1 MTEHISKIMNNS
13 EQAQFSSDILEVLR
27 SHNPFN
33 RPSVVKGQNIWGDS
47 FPDVTSLNSHASDAV
62 LQALD
67 RVENAESSLEKVL
80 SLVITADRGLGK
92 THLIHRIRKQS
103 QASNN
108 TVFVY
113 ASADEYSDLDF
124 INSAF
129 LRSLAESL
137 DKPVSND
144 ATQWQRIAYLMVKD
158 AMLATNAH
166 ANMPSLQEMINK
178 FDSFIQANLKKGKN
192 LVSEISKAVRKANSG
207 SDPYIVRAIIWTLS
221 EERGMLAVKWL
232 AGEALEI
239 QDSVDLRLPTNNK
252 SEKEREADALSS
264 IAKIISL
271 VGNYNKVLICFD
283 ELDTIGCN
291 SNGYPTQVVILD
303 LVRKIFDLV
312 KQSPKS
318 LGVVISTVLLPD
330 TWRTVEQDKIASS
343 AKICTAYS
351 QPIQLNYISPETIE
365 ELVSLWLADIYQTKD
380 IQAPTPI
387 YPFERDE
394 LIQFAKGKP
403 NVREALKWCSE
414 ILVKKL
420 DTISPPPE
428 KLPLTER
435 LENAYHKAIDQ
446 FSNSFLDDNQL
457 VAEVLR
463 FHFDK
468 ISSIEK
474 LRDLAIENVFVL
486 STEDITP
493 KHKNSGY
500 LQFKIIAKEN
510 DKELSIAVGVLQQTS
525 GLSVGAGFKRLLD
538 NRQFK
543 FDRGCMVR
551 SKERKLKRNWDS
563 YQYYQDLIAKGGEWV
578 DLKEEEFKPLFALK
592 YVYDNCDQFDLTTK
606 RLDSLKLVYNRI
618 ANNPLIKEILSR
630 PEGEVHQEF
639 LEGQELKHLHS
650 EEESKQ
656 IMASLEESLNAEIS
670 DDATEQIELS
680 MLEAE

>member
-1 MTEHISKIMNNS
+1 VPKLW
-13 EQAQFSSDILEVLR
+13 SDVLR
-27 SHNPFN
+27 
-33 RPSVVKGQNIWGDS
+33 QD
-47 FPDVTSLNSHASDAV
+47 TAS
-62 LQALD
+62 
-67 RVENAESSLEKVL
+67 
-80 SLVITADRGLGK
+80 
-92 THLIHRIRKQS
+92 
-103 QASNN
+103 
-108 TVFVY
+108 
-113 ASADEYSDLDF
+113 
-124 INSAF
+124 
-129 LRSLAESL
+129 
-137 DKPVSND
+137 
-144 ATQWQRIAYLMVKD
+144 
-158 AMLATNAH
+158 
-166 ANMPSLQEMINK
+166 
-178 FDSFIQANLKKGKN
+178 IQ
-192 LVSEISKAVRKANSG
+192 
-207 SDPYIVRAIIWTLS
+207 
-221 EERGMLAVKWL
+221 
-232 AGEALEI
+232 
-239 QDSVDLRLPTNNK
+239 
-252 SEKEREADALSS
+252 
-264 IAKIISL
+264 
-271 VGNYNKVLICFD
+271 
-283 ELDTIGCN
+283 
-291 SNGYPTQVVILD
+291 
-303 LVRKIFDLV
+303 
-312 KQSPKS
+312 
-318 LGVVISTVLLPD
+318 
-330 TWRTVEQDKIASS
+330 
-343 AKICTAYS
+343 KICTAYPE
-351 QPIQLNYISPETIE
+351 PITLEHISPETIE
-365 ELVSLWLADIYQTKD
+365 ELVALWLADIYQAKD
-380 IQAPTPI
+380 IQPPTPI

-403 NVREALKWCSE
+403 DVRETLKWCSKL
-414 ILVKKL
+414 LVKKL

-592 YVYDNCDQFDLTTK
+592 YVYDNCAQFDLTAK
-606 RLDSLKLVYNRI
+606 RLDSLKLVYDRI

-656 IMASLEESLNAEIS
+656 IMASLEESLNAEIA